1 MPLTEQLDSFWR
13 AGAALAGLHT
23 NPLAGEAPD
32 TLLRQLGPAPV
43 QIAGE
48 NLAEILGPAYA
59 TLAEQAQ
66 LRALS

>member
-1 MPLTEQLDSFWR
+1 VPLTEQLDTFWH
-13 AGAALAGLHT
+13 AGDALAGPHI

-48 NLAEILGPAYA
+48 NLVEILAPAYA

-66 LRALS
+66 QRALS